1 MWRYRGLLPV
11 PDGPVHY
18 PLPVGGTPLL
28 PAPALRQT
36 VGRRACGSR
45 TRRAPDGVQQGPA
58 TALVIED
65 GLRRGVGTITTASTG
80 NAAVATA
87 FGAAAAGMRAVI
99 FVSADCQPE
108 KLALMTQAGARV
120 FQVDEGY
127 AAAVDLSRAAART
140 FGWLDRNTGA
150 NPFTLEAKKTVAF
163 EVWEQLGRRI
173 PDVMIV
179 PVGDGPTL
187 VALDKGFAELV
198 SCGLAA
204 RQPRLVGVQAERCQ
218 PLVRAWLGA
227 PPGPAE
233 LDPAAT
239 VADGIAVAAPGDRRR
254 RAGRGARAA
263 EGWWRSPTTPCWAR
277 WRSLAAVRAWAPSP
291 RGQRPWPDWRVAVE
305 RGMVDRLETVVV
317 LVTGREVK
325 AAGGAERSGPTG
337 PGPRA
342 LTRSSAFWQPVTDP
356 APAPVAGRTAAARSP
371 SDDCQE
377 PGVVATAADDV
388 VPPVVPARTAPSCPT
403 APGARSG
410 PCRRSRRARSHRPS
424 PVPPCGS
431 TSAGT
436 RPVDPRRHAPA
447 PAPPARARA
456 PRPR

>member
-11 PDGPVHY
+11 PDGPVQY

-36 VGRRACGSR
+36 VGTPRLWIKDE
-45 TRRAPDGVQQGPA
+45 TRHPTASNKDRA

-99 FVSADCQPE
+99 FVSSDCQPE
-108 KLALMTQAGARV
+108 KLALMTQAGAWV
-120 FQVDEGY
+120 FQVEEGY

-150 NPFTLEAKKTVAF
+150 NPFTIEAKKTVAF
-163 EVWEQLGRRI
+163 EVWEQLGRRL

-198 SCGLAA
+198 SCGLAT
-204 RQPRLVGVQAERCQ
+204 RQPRLVGVQVEHCQ

-227 PPGPAE
+227 PVGPAE
-233 LDPAAT
+233 LDPTAT
-239 VADGIAVAAPGDRRR
+239 VADGIAVVRPAIGDAVLDVVRRDGGGMVAVTDDALLSAVGMLAS
-254 RAGRGARAA
+254 RAGVGAEPAGAA
-263 EGWWRSPTTPCWAR
+263 A
-277 WRSLAAVRAWAPSP
+277 LAGLES
-291 RGQRPWPDWRVAVE
+291 AVE
-305 RGMVDRLETVVV
+305 HGLVNRLETVVL

-325 AAGGAERSGPTG
+325 AAGAPSDRGRLALVESLDEVE
-337 PGPRA
+337 RA
-342 LTRSSAFWQPVTDP
+342 L
-356 APAPVAGRTAAARSP
+356 AG
-371 SDDCQE
+371 D
-377 PGVVATAADDV
+377 G
-388 VPPVVPARTAPSCPT
+388 
-403 APGARSG
+403 
-410 PCRRSRRARSHRPS
+410 
-424 PVPPCGS
+424 
-431 TSAGT
+431 
-436 RPVDPRRHAPA
+436 
-447 PAPPARARA
+447 
-456 PRPR
+456 